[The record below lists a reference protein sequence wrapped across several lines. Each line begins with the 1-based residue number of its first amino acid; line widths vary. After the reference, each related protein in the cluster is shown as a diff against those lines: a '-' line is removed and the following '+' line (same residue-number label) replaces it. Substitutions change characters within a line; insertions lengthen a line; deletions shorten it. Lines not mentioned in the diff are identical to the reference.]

1 MKFNFRKLKLLLV
14 TKKDCYYYD
23 AELWL
28 LQHRPGHNRNI
39 NVSSS
44 WLMEKPEEVPRAKR
58 IVIKGP
64 SEDTPDIAVVQVLYT
79 GAITF

>member
-1 MKFNFRKLKLLLV
+1 
-14 TKKDCYYYD
+14 
-23 AELWL
+23 
-28 LQHRPGHNRNI
+28 
-39 NVSSS
+39 
-44 WLMEKPEEVPRAKR
+44 MEKPEEVPRAKR